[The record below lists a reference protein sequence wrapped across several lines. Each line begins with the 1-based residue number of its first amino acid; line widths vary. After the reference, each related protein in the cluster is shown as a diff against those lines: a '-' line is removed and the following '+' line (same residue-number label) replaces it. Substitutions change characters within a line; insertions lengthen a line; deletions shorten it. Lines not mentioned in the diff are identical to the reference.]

1 MRKATNTRIATPRPG
16 SPEERAAFQRLQA
29 GLPDLFSRVFPDP
42 NAPRTVL
49 IVPSFSLDQE
59 VMAKITGVAHYE
71 ERFLCLLLLLR
82 LPRTRVILVTS
93 TPIADSVIDYYLHL
107 LPDVPT
113 RHARNRLT
121 LLCCHDS
128 SARPLTTKILERPQL
143 LAQLDTAI
151 GDAGNAHMTCFNVT
165 ELERSLAVRL
175 GIPIYGCD
183 PDLHYLGSKSASR
196 RLFHDVGVATP
207 DGFED
212 LADTPQL
219 AEALAEL
226 RARNPDLRRAVV
238 KLNEGFS
245 GEGNA
250 IFDFD
255 DAPRGRGLAA
265 WTRDRLPGLA
275 FEARD
280 MSWEAFSAKIEQM
293 GAIAEVYVEGEDKR
307 SPSSQFRVDPLGQL
321 EAIST
326 HDQIM
331 GGNSDQI
338 FLGCR
343 FPADEGYRL
352 EIQAAGRKAA
362 EALRSRGVLGR
373 FGVDF
378 ISVREGDQWR
388 HYAIELNLRKGGT
401 THPFL
406 MLQFLTDGA
415 YDPATG
421 LYRTPGGQPRYY
433 YASDNLEKPS
443 YQGLTPDDLIDIAV
457 VNGLHFHGA
466 TQEGVVFHL
475 LGALHE
481 FGKLGVVCVAE
492 TLDRAR
498 SLYDETTA
506 ILDREADRAGGGK

>member
-1 MRKATNTRIATPRPG
+1 MRTVADLAMPSPG
-16 SPEERAAFQRLQA
+16 SVEEREAFRRLQER
-29 GLPDLFSRVFPDP
+29 LPDMFRRVFPDP
-42 NAPRTVL
+42 KAPRTVL

-82 LPRTRVILVTS
+82 MPRTQVVFVTS
-93 TPIADSVIDYYLHL
+93 TPISESVIDYYLHL

-113 RHARNRLT
+113 RHARGRLT
-121 LLCCHDS
+121 LLCCHDT
-128 SARPLTTKILERPQL
+128 APRPLTAKILDRPDL
-143 LAQLDTAI
+143 LAQLDAAI
-151 GDAGNAHMTCFNVT
+151 PDPGSTHMTCFNVT
-165 ELERSLAVRL
+165 DLERSLAVRL

-183 PDLHYLGSKSASR
+183 PDLHHLGSKSASR
-196 RLFHDVGVATP
+196 KLFREVDVAMP

-212 LADTPQL
+212 LADAPQL

-226 RARNPDLRRAVV
+226 KARNPELRRAVV

-250 IFDFD
+250 IFAFD
-255 DAPRGRGLAA
+255 GAPERCGLAA
-265 WTRDRLPGLA
+265 WTRERLPQLA

-280 MSWEAFSAKIEQM
+280 MTWEAYSAKIGDM
-293 GAIAEVYVEGEDKR
+293 GAIAEVYVEGPEKR
-307 SPSSQFRVDPLGQL
+307 SPSSQFRVDPLGRL

-331 GGNSDQI
+331 GGNSEQI

-343 FPADEGYRL
+343 FPADESYRL
-352 EIQAAGRKAA
+352 EIQAAGLKAA
-362 EALRSRGVLGR
+362 EGLRRLGVLGR

-378 ISVREGDQWR
+378 ISSRENGGWR

-406 MLQFLTDGA
+406 MLQFLTDGT

-421 LYRTPGGQPRYY
+421 LYRTPAGRPRYY
-433 YASDNLEKPS
+433 YASDNLEKPG
-443 YQGLTPDDLIDIAV
+443 YRGWTPDDLIDIAV
-457 VNGLHFHGA
+457 LNGLHFHGA

-475 LGALHE
+475 LGALCE

-492 TLDRAR
+492 TLERAR
-498 SLYDETTA
+498 SLYQETVGV
-506 ILDREADRAGGGK
+506 LDGQAGRMSR